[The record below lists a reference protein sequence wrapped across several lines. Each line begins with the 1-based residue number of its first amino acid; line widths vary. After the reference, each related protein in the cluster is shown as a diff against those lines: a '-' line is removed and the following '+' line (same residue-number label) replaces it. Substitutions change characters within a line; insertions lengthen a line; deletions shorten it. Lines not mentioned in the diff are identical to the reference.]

1 MKALSIIQP
10 WAWLIVHGHKPVE
23 NRRWPTSF
31 RGQFLIHAGKKFDH
45 EAIFWLREIANK
57 SPVSGIDRII
67 LPLTFAR
74 GCIIGRA
81 DLVDCV
87 TSHPSPWFSGPYGF
101 VIAQPREIPPAPLRG
116 QLGFFE
122 VPWP

>member
-1 MKALSIIQP
+1 MRFFPRMRIQRPRSSRARRRGGNRGDRRTSGAQTRGAGGPMKALSIIQP

-67 LPLTFAR
+67 LPPTFAR
-74 GCIIGRA
+74 GCIIARA
-81 DLVDCV
+81 GLV
-87 TSHPSPWFSGPYGF
+87 
-101 VIAQPREIPPAPLRG
+101 
-116 QLGFFE
+116 
-122 VPWP
+122 